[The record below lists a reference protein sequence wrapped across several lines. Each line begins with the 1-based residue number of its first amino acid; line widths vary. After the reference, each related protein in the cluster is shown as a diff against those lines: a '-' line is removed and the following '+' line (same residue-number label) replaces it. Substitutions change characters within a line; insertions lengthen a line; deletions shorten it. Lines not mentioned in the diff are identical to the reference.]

1 MGRELRQCG
10 DIVLEVFGIAVKLG
24 FEDFEGSQRVR
35 LCRVG
40 ILQRLVAVELVG
52 SLECAA
58 LHLVEDRLHVDEVA
72 VIEVHSDTSTEE
84 FLDEHRYVK
93 AVGVE
98 ARDITALQPSI
109 EATCYLREGGAV
121 SDIGIRDA
129 MHGRGLCGDGH
140 LGIDASGLGLALA
153 VGADLQDRD
162 LDDAVTSDLY
172 ARRLQVEEDDRAL

>member
-1 MGRELRQCG
+1 M
-10 DIVLEVFGIAVKLG
+10 
-24 FEDFEGSQRVR
+24 
-35 LCRVG
+35 
-40 ILQRLVAVELVG
+40 
-52 SLECAA
+52 
-58 LHLVEDRLHVDEVA
+58 EDRLYVDEVA
-72 VIEVHSDTSTEE
+72 VIEVHSDASTEE

-98 ARDITALQPSI
+98 ARDITALQPSV
-109 EATCYLREGGAV
+109 EAACYLREGGAV

-172 ARRLQVEEDDRAL
+172 ARRLQVKEDDRAL